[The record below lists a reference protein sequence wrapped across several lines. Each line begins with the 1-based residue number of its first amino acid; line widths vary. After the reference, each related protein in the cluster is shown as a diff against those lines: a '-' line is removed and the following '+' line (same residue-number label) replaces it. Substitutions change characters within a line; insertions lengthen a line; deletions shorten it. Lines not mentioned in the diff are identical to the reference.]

1 MHWCMGYYGIIIP
14 HALTSDPPLPP
25 QTSEQFGNQPIFTRK
40 TKYRTVNNLLIEIK
54 STSIIIENNYFEIDN
69 GLSHGGGRRPRSGRR
84 SRVLSHGGGRCHRSG
99 GGRRWKGGRRSQGLS
114 HGGRRHRS
122 GQTATAADVEDVIGA
137 ARRRRRQTWKT
148 S

>member
-1 MHWCMGYYGIIIP
+1 MHQCRGYYGIIIP

-84 SRVLSHGGGRCHRSG
+84 SRVLSHGGGRRHRSG
-99 GGRRWKGGRRSQGLS
+99 GGGIG
-114 HGGRRHRS
+114 
-122 GQTATAADVEDVIGA
+122 AAAAADAEEADVIGA
-137 ARRRRRQTWKT
+137 AAAADAGR
-148 S
+148 